1 MRRTHQ
7 RTNHQLG
14 HEQGCRRFLL
24 YQRRALDVR
33 KWTWGWGRT
42 CQLCFAINSSLRA
55 TGLPY
60 YLLGR
65 VPCRSV
71 SFVAIVVGAV
81 AYERRIV
88 YTREPYSN
96 SPVYHDQSKP
106 TLQWMTEPPPLS
118 ARSVPMTR
126 RSQGTKNWQISPP
139 HSSQSVL
146 W

>member
-1 MRRTHQ
+1 MPSRLALSKTCSRCQKVDVGVGTHLP
-7 RTNHQLG
+7 TL
-14 HEQGCRRFLL
+14 
-24 YQRRALDVR
+24 
-33 KWTWGWGRT
+33 
-42 CQLCFAINSSLRA
+42 FAINLSLRA

-88 YTREPYSN
+88 YTREPYCN
-96 SPVYHDQSKP
+96 SPVYHNTNQNP

-118 ARSVPMTR
+118 AR
-126 RSQGTKNWQISPP
+126 
-139 HSSQSVL
+139 
-146 W
+146 